1 MEQLYSALDDK
12 LAVDI
17 SNVLKNIESQ
27 KRMSPEEVASIIILA
42 SMLKWRTPK
51 SDARLAVLMKRW

>member
-1 MEQLYSALDDK
+1 LYSALDGK

-51 SDARLAVLMKRW
+51 RLSKNE